1 MGQNRKTYSETFKK
15 KVAKEALAGGKTLQE
30 VAAENGV
37 SPSQV
42 CKWKQT
48 LMDGGFSK
56 ELKKAQKDL
65 DEARR
70 KLEEAQKLLGKK
82 DLMIEIL
89 KEKVNLTD
97 DAFTNL

>member
-15 KVAKEALAGGKTLQE
+15 KVAKEAIEGGKSLQE
-30 VAAENGV
+30 VAAANGV

-42 CKWKQT
+42 CKWKQI
-48 LMDGGFSK
+48 LIDGGFSK

-65 DEARR
+65 EEANR
-70 KLEEAQKLLGKK
+70 KLEDAQKLLGKK
-82 DLMIEIL
+82 DLMIEIM
-89 KEKVNLTD
+89 KKKVNLTD